1 MNLISLDPRTDPLWK
16 NLVGR
21 TRSSVF
27 HSPAWLMVLTDTFG
41 FEVSAYVVVD
51 EMGDPKAGMPFC
63 RIGDILGTRIVI
75 LPFSD
80 YCDPLVV
87 CPDQW
92 NQLIETLSLE
102 NSPLFIRCLHNR
114 LPLADDRFALVKQ
127 AKWHALSLTSD
138 LEEIWRGLDGA
149 ARRAIQKAQR
159 EGVTVHVAQTERELR
174 GFFEM
179 HIRTRKYKYQLLA
192 QPYRMFENIWRLFM
206 ERGNGSLLLAMHG
219 GEIIAGVLFLE
230 WKDTLYY
237 KFNASILANL
247 PHRPNDLL
255 IWEGIKYGKAKGYS
269 HLDFGLSDADQP
281 GLLQYKRKFASQE
294 ETISF
299 LGSASNGCISA
310 QQQKQMRGLLTQLTE
325 LFTDPLLPDAAT
337 ERAGEILYPYFA

>member
-1 MNLISLDPRTDPLWK
+1 MNLVSVDPRIDPLWK

-27 HSPAWLMVLTDTFG
+27 HSPDWLMVLTDTYG

-51 EMGDPKAGMPFC
+51 ETGDPKAGMPFC
-63 RIGDILGTRIVI
+63 RIGDILGTRIVA

-80 YCDPLVV
+80 YCDPLVMGL
-87 CPDQW
+87 DEW
-92 NQLIETLSLE
+92 NQLIGTLSLE
-102 NSPLFIRCLHNR
+102 GSPLFIRCLHNR
-114 LPLADDRFALVKQ
+114 LPLADNRFAIVKQ
-127 AKWHALSLTSD
+127 AKWHALNLTSD
-138 LEEIWRGLDGA
+138 LEGIWRGLDGA

-159 EGVTVHVAQTERELR
+159 EGVTAHVAQTERELR
-174 GFFEM
+174 SFFEM
-179 HIRTRKYKYQLLA
+179 HVRTRKHKYHLLA
-192 QPYRMFENIWRLFM
+192 QPYRMFANIWRLFM
-206 ERGNGSLLLAMHG
+206 ERGNGSLLLATHG

-237 KFNASILANL
+237 KFNASLLANL
-247 PHRPNDLL
+247 PYRPNDLL

-281 GLLQYKRKFASQE
+281 GLLQYKRKFATQE

-299 LGSASNGCISA
+299 LGSVSNGGCLA
-310 QQQKQMRGLLTQLTE
+310 QQQKQLRGLLTQLTE
-325 LFTDPLLPDAAT
+325 LFTDASLPDAVT
-337 ERAGEILYPYFA
+337 ERAGEILYQYFA